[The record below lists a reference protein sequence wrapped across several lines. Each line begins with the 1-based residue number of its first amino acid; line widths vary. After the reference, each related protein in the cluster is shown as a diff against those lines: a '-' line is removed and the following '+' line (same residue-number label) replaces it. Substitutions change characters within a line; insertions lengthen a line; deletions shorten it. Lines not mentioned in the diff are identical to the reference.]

1 MDHLEQIL
9 DAVFQRVQNHWV
21 ELLTAA
27 AFTFVG
33 YFLGNW
39 RARGRW
45 RRREFLD
52 RVNFSLNRIEPPD
65 PGAAAA
71 SGGDPPPGT
80 LRFRT
85 LAEVNATEVFPN
97 AQARA
102 LVTAAARKTTADDP
116 VLPLAKADYWFVLNA
131 VLNELSERFAA
142 GWLRKDLGADVRSA
156 RFLVAL
162 TAEVKGSAKTHKV
175 RAMVMR
181 KDALLDLPAATPTF
195 EAETHATR
203 WQTLNFL
210 AAEYRRNPWRF
221 LEVELCL

>member
-1 MDHLEQIL
+1 MEQLEQIL
-9 DAVFQRVQNHWV
+9 DAVFERVQNHWV

-27 AFTFVG
+27 AFTLVG

-39 RARGRW
+39 KAKGRW

-52 RVNFSLNRIEPPD
+52 RVNFSLNRIEPP
-65 PGAAAA
+65 AADAKPA
-71 SGGDPPPGT
+71 EGEPAPPGT

-85 LAEVNATEVFPN
+85 LAEVNVTEVFPN
-97 AQARA
+97 AEARA
-102 LVTAAARKTTADDP
+102 RVAAAARQTTAADP
-116 VLPLAKADYWFVLNA
+116 ILPLPESDYWYYLNA

-142 GWLRKDLGADVRSA
+142 GWLRKDLGEEVRSA

-181 KDALLDLPAATPTF
+181 KDALLDLPAVTPRF
-195 EAETHATR
+195 EAPTHDTR
-203 WQTLNFL
+203 WETLNFL